1 VIYIWDYEK
10 CSTHCYLQHHI
21 ISSTPKQGEAVDT
34 IILLIVGDHKEVVL
48 QGCIHLF
55 CLISGCWWLS
65 HAVRCRI
72 THGTCICPH
81 TLEPYYRLLCATTV
95 MGGCWGHLSLQRP
108 NSDSPRVYVVMY
120 RGTKSHIIQSPY
132 RVPQITLNPNHSSSP
147 DVAESGLVQSS

>member
-21 ISSTPKQGEAVDT
+21 ISSTSKQGEALDT

-81 TLEPYYRLLCATTV
+81 TLEPYYRLLCTTIV
-95 MGGCWGHLSLQRP
+95 MEGVGDISACRDRTLTVPEYMSSCTGEQNLTLFKAHTESLR
-108 NSDSPRVYVVMY
+108 
-120 RGTKSHIIQSPY
+120 
-132 RVPQITLNPNHSSSP
+132 
-147 DVAESGLVQSS
+147 